1 MNYEAIAKAWALT
14 AQQLAAE
21 NAQLRAELALLRAER
36 DAAKTAEV
44 PAAPTEPSR

>member
-21 NAQLRAELALLRAER
+21 NAQLRAELALLRA
-36 DAAKTAEV
+36 AQPAEV